1 MNHITGIYY
10 EMAFELFLLCKFNDR
25 MKCVTF
31 PPLSQSACMCQS
43 QRLSG
48 VVLNCSSPYFFLRHS
63 HHWIWS
69 LLVYLDWLDSKP
81 QVSCCL
87 CLPMTGI
94 AGTHW
99 CRATICDQSKVR
111 MLLRSSFTD
120 CTIWPALKA
129 WCLWSSNHY
138 LNENILCI
146 KTIFKNGW

>member
-1 MNHITGIYY
+1 
-10 EMAFELFLLCKFNDR
+10 
-25 MKCVTF
+25 MKWH
-31 PPLSQSACMCQS
+31 
-43 QRLSG
+43 
-48 VVLNCSSPYFFLRHS
+48 LNCSCYVSLMAEWNVSPFPLCHSLHVCAKARGCLVSFSIAPHLTFLRHS